1 VDHIYKGQKL
11 EDRCEKKGT
20 YLPISQI
27 MEDTF
32 PSAEERFLKI
42 EGPGHFLE
50 VEFWF
55 QNVSSKYTRELFA
68 SLLGVK
74 RI

>member
-1 VDHIYKGQKL
+1 
-11 EDRCEKKGT
+11 
-20 YLPISQI
+20 

-50 VEFWF
+50 VKFWF
-55 QNVSSKYTRELFA
+55 QIVPSKYTRELFA
-68 SLLGVK
+68 SCQGLKEIRVAVCITLWY
-74 RI
+74 RDE